1 MTFGVI
7 DLREEMNNDVWEG
20 MRFGWMDGHPPLIA
34 VERGG
39 DGRSEVVEVLAMRRV
54 RAARWDGQNW
64 IDEMSHQVL
73 VGVMRWRTVR
83 V

>member
-7 DLREEMNNDVWEG
+7 DMGREMNNDAWEG

-39 DGRSEVVEVLAMRRV
+39 DGRSEVVEVWASRHV
-54 RAARWDGQNW
+54 RAARWDGTNW
-64 IDEMSHQVL
+64 IDEMTSAVM
-73 VGVMRWRTVR
+73 VGVTHWRKIK
-83 V
+83 